1 MNKSEDLDWLFKC
14 KQCKYCYQVKADADE
29 IRCRLKDCRYEPYKT
44 KVQDRK

>member
-14 KQCKYCYQVKADADE
+14 KQCKHCYQVKADADE